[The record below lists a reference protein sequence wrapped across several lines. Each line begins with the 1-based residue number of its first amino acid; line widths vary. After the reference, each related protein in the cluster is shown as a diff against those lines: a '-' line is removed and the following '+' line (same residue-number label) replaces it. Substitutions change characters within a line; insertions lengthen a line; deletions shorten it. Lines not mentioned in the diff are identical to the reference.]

1 MAARDLA
8 RSSPSI
14 LLSIFIAVI
23 IRMSDA
29 DMAIIPRP
37 ALAALAPASLL
48 TAISSMKLPNMVTKA
63 PMFDSSL
70 VVLNSAISLRALTKI
85 FKASTIAKTAIA
97 FHFPS
102 LLHAAATIANPSMAP
117 AIIPSVLPRLF
128 ISIPSKFCKTPTRI
142 FKATEIESNVS
153 EPLTKPFLAV
163 LSRSAIATNAAPKT
177 MTTSTLSQILVSS
190 SPSKAFKAPTRIR
203 TPVANAKKATLPL
216 LTPPI
221 LFMAPITADKPSKVT
236 PRTAIAPIADHILP
250 WSRIVN
256 SAIEAA
262 STPIARAILSMLW
275 ALILKLKAFRA
286 LPILPITPVI
296 APPKSMNSLK
306 GPLRDLSALAI
317 LVVVRTRLPPSKIVK
332 ISPQPTLSLIF
343 LPISPKK
350 LRTLFFTS
358 SSVTPIPARG

>member
-1 MAARDLA
+1 
-8 RSSPSI
+8 
-14 LLSIFIAVI
+14 
-23 IRMSDA
+23 MS
-29 DMAIIPRP
+29 
-37 ALAALAPASLL
+37 
-48 TAISSMKLPNMVTKA
+48 
-63 PMFDSSL
+63 
-70 VVLNSAISLRALTKI
+70 LNALTKI
-85 FKASTIAKTAIA
+85 FRASTIAKTPIA

-102 LLHAAATIANPSMAP
+102 LLHAEATIANPNIAP
-117 AIIPSVLPRLF
+117 AINPIVRPRLF
-128 ISIPSKFCKTPTRI
+128 ISIPSSSCKTPTRI
-142 FKATEIESNVS
+142 LREVAIASNVS
-153 EPLTKPFLAV
+153 DPLTRPFFAV

-177 MTTSTLSQILVSS
+177 RITSTLFQILVSS
-190 SPSKAFKAPTRIR
+190 SPSTAFKAATRIK

-262 STPIARAILSMLW
+262 STPIARAILSMLL
-275 ALILKLKAFRA
+275 ALMLKLKAFMA
-286 LPILPITPVI
+286 LPMLPITPVI

-343 LPISPKK
+343 FPTSPKK
-350 LRTLFFTS
+350 LRTLFLTVS
-358 SSVTPIPARG
+358 RVTPTPARG